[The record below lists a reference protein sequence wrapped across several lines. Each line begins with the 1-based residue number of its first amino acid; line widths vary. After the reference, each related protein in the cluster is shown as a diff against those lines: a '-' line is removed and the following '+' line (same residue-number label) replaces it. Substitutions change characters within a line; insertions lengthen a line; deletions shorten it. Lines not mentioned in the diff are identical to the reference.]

1 MTQAKRCGTM
11 LKPGDAAPDFVLKDS
26 EGRDVRLSGFAGSP
40 IVLYFY
46 PRDNTPGCT
55 IQAKRFRDH
64 YPEIVAH
71 GAVVVGVSLDPV
83 EKHKEFLEGC
93 ELPFPLLADPDGRV
107 HDLYDAWRTTLL
119 GRSSLG
125 VRRCTFLID
134 GDGIIYEVYKTV
146 NVFTHA
152 NTVLKDLERLKA
164 QKAWGRHTN
173 GVADKKRKKK
183 EKDPFADELAKP

>member
-1 MTQAKRCGTM
+1 M
-11 LKPGDAAPDFVLKDS
+11 LKPGDAAPDFVLKGPD
-26 EGRDVRLSGFAGSP
+26 GQDVRLSGFSRSP

-55 IQAKRFRDH
+55 IQAKRFKDH
-64 YPEIVAH
+64 FPEIVAH
-71 GAVVVGVSLDPV
+71 GAVIVGVSLDPV
-83 EKHKEFLEGC
+83 ETHKEFSEEC

-152 NTVLKDLERLKA
+152 NTVLKDLERMRA
-164 QKAWGRHTN
+164 QKAWGKHAN
-173 GVADKKRKKK
+173 GAEKERKRRKEETAFEDDALKK
-183 EKDPFADELAKP
+183 

>member
-1 MTQAKRCGTM
+1 M
-11 LKPGDAAPDFVLKDS
+11 LKPGDAAPDFVLKGPD
-26 EGRDVRLSGFAGSP
+26 GHDVRLSSFSGSP

-46 PRDNTPGCT
+46 PKDNTPGCV
-55 IQAKRFRDH
+55 IQSKRFRDH

-71 GAVVVGVSLDPV
+71 GAVVVGVSLDTH
-83 EKHKEFLEGC
+83 ERHREFTDEC
-93 ELPFPLLADPDGRV
+93 DLPFLLLADPDGRV

-125 VRRCTFLID
+125 VRRCTFLIG

-152 NTVLKDLERLKA
+152 NTVLKDLERMRA
-164 QKAWGRHTN
+164 QKAWGKVTDGAQKER
-173 GVADKKRKKK
+173 KRRRK
-183 EKDPFADELAKP
+183 EKDPFEDDLVKP